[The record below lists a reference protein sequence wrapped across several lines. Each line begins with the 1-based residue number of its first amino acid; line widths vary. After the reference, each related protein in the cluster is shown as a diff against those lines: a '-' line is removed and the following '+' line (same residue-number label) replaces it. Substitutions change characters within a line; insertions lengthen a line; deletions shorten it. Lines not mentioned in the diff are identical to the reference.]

1 MKTMKRI
8 VVKVGSRVLTKL
20 DGHLNGNVI
29 QSLVKDIHAVR
40 NDFSVETI
48 LVSSGAVASGRAIY
62 QDTPLTVKAQNLK
75 YSKEIL
81 KDQVLA
87 AIGQATL
94 IARYKEEFNKYHTHC
109 AQILTT
115 RKDFA
120 GKEEYVSLKTVV
132 ENLLEA
138 GVCPIINEN
147 DVLSPEELDFSDNDQ
162 LAYMVAAMVGAD
174 HLIILTNVDGVYN
187 SNPHQKDAKV
197 IPIIEDVVQY
207 LSLVDDSQS
216 TGKGGM
222 RSKLLSA
229 DLITS
234 LGIPMYIANGLRD
247 GVLYTLVSGN
257 TAGIGTFFPSQYRKK
272 KSLKNWLATAA
283 VGTGRIVV
291 STYLAD
297 LLHKK
302 KPASILFSGIEKIEG
317 TFHEKDVVDI
327 CDTENN
333 TLARGL
339 VKYSS
344 HDLHRRVEQFSK
356 FHTAGQ
362 RGMKS
367 SDIIAVHYD
376 YMVMM

>member
-1 MKTMKRI
+1 MKRI
-8 VVKVGSRVLTKL
+8 VVKVGSRVLTGS
-20 DGHLNGNVI
+20 DGHLNSTII
-29 QSLVKDIHAVR
+29 QSLVKDIHAIR
-40 NDFSVETI
+40 SDFDVETV
-48 LVSSGAVASGRAIY
+48 LVSSGAVTSGRAIY
-62 QDTPLTVKAQNLK
+62 KDAQLVVNAQNVK
-75 YSKEIL
+75 YSKELL
-81 KDQVLA
+81 KEQILA

-94 IARYKEEFNKYHTHC
+94 IARYKEEFDQYGTHC
-109 AQILTT
+109 AQILAT

-132 ENLLEA
+132 ENLLDA

-174 HLIILTNVDGVYN
+174 HLIILTNVDGVY
-187 SNPHQKDAKV
+187 SGDPSTRDAKV
-197 IPIIEDVVQY
+197 IPVIEDVSQY
-207 LSLVDDSQS
+207 FNLVDDSRS
-216 TGKGGM
+216 AGKGGM

-247 GVLYTLVSGN
+247 KVLYTLVAGN
-257 TAGIGTFFPSQYRKK
+257 APRIGTFFPSQYRKK

-362 RGMKS
+362 RSMKS

>member
-1 MKTMKRI
+1 MKRI
-8 VVKVGSRVLTKL
+8 VVKIGSRVLTKL
-20 DGHLNGNVI
+20 DGHLNGDVI
-29 QSLVKDIHAVR
+29 QSLVKDVHTVR
-40 NDFSVETI
+40 NDFNVETI

-62 QDTPLTVKAQNLK
+62 RDTPLTVKAQNLK

-187 SNPHQKDAKV
+187 NNPLQKDAKV
-197 IPIIEDVVQY
+197 IPLIEDVAQY

-257 TAGIGTFFPSQYRKK
+257 AAGIGTFFPSQYRKK
-272 KSLKNWLATAA
+272 KNLKNWLATAA
-283 VGTGRIVV
+283 VGTGRIIV

-302 KPASILFSGIEKIEG
+302 SPTSILFSGIEKIEG
-317 TFHEKDVVDI
+317 TFNEKDVVDV
-327 CDTENN
+327 CDIDKHI
-333 TLARGL
+333 LARGL

-344 HDLHRRVEQFSK
+344 EDLRHRVNQFAQFYTGKRSI
-356 FHTAGQ
+356 
-362 RGMKS
+362 KS
-367 SDIIAVHYD
+367 SDIIAIHYD
-376 YMVMM
+376 YMAMM